1 MRLFLSGRNSLQE
14 EVKLNFTGVERM
26 ELGGESTDEDIA
38 AYIEGFL
45 EEKIEDGDLK
55 VGDPALLS
63 EVQNVLTEGAQG
75 IPFEAQNL
83 IDVITTHG
91 RVVLHLYAP
100 RLLLG
105 FEPLDEL
112 RLYTT
117 PALPDGW
124 AIPPWLIL
132 QLNLFSGQLY
142 FASFAEYT
150 AVCDMLGLDWRG
162 CAGKQEQKVSGV
174 GADGFV
180 NPLFRTTDVETGCTF
195 QHSPVGFL
203 KVYLSKVRRDSKG
216 INRIYMGKMLDAV
229 LLTEEEFAN

>member
-1 MRLFLSGRNSLQE
+1 MVIIS
-14 EVKLNFTGVERM
+14 
-26 ELGGESTDEDIA
+26 
-38 AYIEGFL
+38 
-45 EEKIEDGDLK
+45 
-55 VGDPALLS
+55 
-63 EVQNVLTEGAQG
+63 
-75 IPFEAQNL
+75 PFEAQNL

-142 FASFAEYT
+142 FASFAKYT

-180 NPLFRTTDVETGCTF
+180 DPLFRTTDAETGCTF

-216 INRIYMGKMLDAV
+216 IDRTYMGKMLDAV